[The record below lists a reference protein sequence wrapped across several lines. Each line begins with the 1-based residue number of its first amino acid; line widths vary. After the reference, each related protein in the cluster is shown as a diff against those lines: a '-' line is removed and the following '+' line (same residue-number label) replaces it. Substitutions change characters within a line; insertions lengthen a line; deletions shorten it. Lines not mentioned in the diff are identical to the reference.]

1 MPKNVVRG
9 DDEVAVQ
16 SRPAPDSGAS
26 VARPRW
32 WHAAAMLGP
41 AFVAAIAYV
50 DPGNVAANLTSG
62 AQYGYLLV
70 WVLVLANLMAMLIQ
84 FQSAKLG
91 IVTGRTLPEHVG
103 ARARPATRR
112 AYWLQAEV
120 VAAATDIAEV
130 IGGAIALNLLFGLP
144 LVVGGLVVG
153 LVSMGLLLVQSAR
166 RQRTFEFV
174 IIGLLAVIAIGFLA
188 GTVVSP
194 VDWPAAANGLVPRF
208 EGAPTVLLAAS
219 MLGATVMPHAIYLH
233 SALAR
238 DRHHAA
244 YARVAERSD
253 FTGRDRRAAAAAS
266 RSAPAPASAPAS
278 SDERMPAPPAL
289 GLTDVVR
296 PPFPSGPSS
305 ASASVSVSA
314 STARPAEARA
324 AAAEPVTA
332 AVSARSAPSPA
343 ADSRAAAHPDAF
355 APSDPDAAAAT
366 PHPDAFAPTGPDAAA
381 ATPHPDAFAPTGPD
395 AAAATPHPD
404 AFAPA
409 PSRLRQLLRATR
421 GDVLIAL
428 LLAGVVNIAML
439 LLAASSLRGVA
450 GTDTIPG
457 AYAAI
462 DAALGPV
469 IATIFAIGLL
479 ASGLASTSVGAYA
492 GSVIMKG
499 LLTIRVPILL
509 RRVITLIPALAVLA
523 AGIDPTWA
531 LVLSQV
537 LLSVGIPF
545 ALIPLIRL
553 TGDRRVMGDFADR
566 MPVRIASWT
575 VATLIVALNVVLI
588 VLTITGAA

>member
-1 MPKNVVRG
+1 
-9 DDEVAVQ
+9 
-16 SRPAPDSGAS
+16 
-26 VARPRW
+26 
-32 WHAAAMLGP
+32 MLGP
-41 AFVAAIAYV
+41 AFVASIAYV

-84 FQSAKLG
+84 YQSAKLG

-103 ARARPATRR
+103 ARIRRWPRR
-112 AYWLQAEV
+112 AYWLQAEL

-144 LVVGGLVVG
+144 LVLGGLIVG
-153 LVSMGLLLVQSAR
+153 VVSMGLLLVQSAR

-174 IIGLLAVIAIGFLA
+174 IIGMLAIIAVGFLA

-194 VDWPAAANGLVPRF
+194 VSWPDAAAGLVPRF
-208 EGAPTVLLAAS
+208 EGTATVLLAAS

-238 DRHHAA
+238 DRHHAEW
-244 YARVAERSD
+244 ARVAERTD
-253 FTGRDRRAAAAAS
+253 FTAQD
-266 RSAPAPASAPAS
+266 
-278 SDERMPAPPAL
+278 
-289 GLTDVVR
+289 
-296 PPFPSGPSS
+296 
-305 ASASVSVSA
+305 
-314 STARPAEARA
+314 ARPAR
-324 AAAEPVTA
+324 
-332 AVSARSAPSPA
+332 PA
-343 ADSRAAAHPDAF
+343 APTPA
-355 APSDPDAAAAT
+355 APSDEAADPRAASDPR
-366 PHPDAFAPTGPDAAA
+366 PHGADV
-381 ATPHPDAFAPTGPD
+381 
-395 AAAATPHPD
+395 
-404 AFAPA
+404 
-409 PSRLRQLLRATR
+409 SRLRTLLRATR
-421 GDVLIAL
+421 TDVLVAL

-439 LLAASSLRGVA
+439 LLAAASLRGVA

-457 AYAAI
+457 AYDAI
-462 DAALGPV
+462 RAALGPV

-499 LLTIRVPILL
+499 LLTIRVPILV
-509 RRVITLIPALAVLA
+509 RRVVTLIPALAVLA

-553 TGDRRVMGDFADR
+553 TGDRHVMGGFVDR
-566 MPVRIASWT
+566 MPVRIAAWT
-575 VATLIVALNVVLI
+575 VAALIVALNVVLI
-588 VLTITGAA
+588 VLTLTGAG